1 MNRRM
6 TVALAA
12 TAALGM
18 SALGV
23 GVAGAATA
31 KNRITIVG
39 GASIKPGE
47 SVTDNQHFTPQDLE
61 VKSGATVK
69 LVNKAKTEDP
79 HTISLVKKSDLPK
92 TAKQAFNCATC
103 NTILASHEVNEQTG
117 DIGKPVVDA
126 GQPGYDTP
134 GDSTVVTPKAKISF
148 KVTAKKGTTLYYLCA
163 IHPWMQ
169 GRIKVS

>member
-1 MNRRM
+1 MTRRKS
-6 TVALAA
+6 VAIVA
-12 TAALGM
+12 TAALGV

-23 GVAGAATA
+23 GVAQGAS
-31 KNRITIVG
+31 KNRIDVVG
-39 GASIKPGE
+39 GTSIKPGQ
-47 SVTDNQHFTPQDLE
+47 SVTDDQHFTPQNLE

-69 LVNKAKTEDP
+69 VVDKAKTEDP

-103 NTILASHEVNEQTG
+103 NSILASHEVDEQSG
-117 DIGKPVVDA
+117 NVGKPVVDS
-126 GQPGYDTP
+126 GQPGYDTV
-134 GDSTVVTPKAKISF
+134 GDSMVIMPKGKISF

-169 GRIKVS
+169 GKIKVK

>member
-1 MNRRM
+1 
-6 TVALAA
+6 V
-12 TAALGM
+12 

-31 KNRITIVG
+31 KNRIDIAG
-39 GASIKPGE
+39 GTSMKPGQ
-47 SVTDNQHFTPQDLE
+47 SVTDDQHFTPQDLE

-103 NTILASHEVNEQTG
+103 NAIIASHEVNEQTG
-117 DIGKPVVDA
+117 DIGKPVVDV
-126 GQPGYDTP
+126 GQPGYDAP
-134 GDSTVVTPKAKISF
+134 GDSSVITPKGKISF
-148 KVTAKKGTTLYYLCA
+148 KVTAKKGSTLYYLCA

>member
-1 MNRRM
+1 MTRRM

-12 TAALGM
+12 TAALGV

-31 KNRITIVG
+31 KNRIEISG
-39 GASIKPGE
+39 GASIKPGK
-47 SVTDNQHFTPQDLE
+47 SVTDDQHFSPQNLE

-103 NTILASHEVNEQTG
+103 NAILGSHEIDEQSGT
-117 DIGKPVVDA
+117 IGKPVVDV

-134 GDSTVVTPKAKISF
+134 GDSTVVMPKGKISF
-148 KVTAKKGTTLYYLCA
+148 KVTAKKGSTLYYLCA

-169 GRIKVS
+169 GRIKVK

>member
-1 MNRRM
+1 MTRRK
-6 TVALAA
+6 TVALVA
-12 TAALGM
+12 TAALGV

-23 GVAGAATA
+23 GAASA
-31 KNRITIVG
+31 ASKNHIDVVG
-39 GASIKPGE
+39 GTSITPGE

-92 TAKQAFNCATC
+92 TAKQAFNCAAC
-103 NTILASHEVNEQTG
+103 NAFFGAHEFDEQTG
-117 DIGKPVVDA
+117 NIGKPVVDV
-126 GQPGYDTP
+126 GQPGYDQP
-134 GDSTVVTPKAKISF
+134 GDSTVIAPKAKISF

-169 GRIKVS
+169 GKIKVK